1 MIIIILTN
9 LDLRLCH
16 AQGVGQLG
24 SLGPSKVPGWGYG
37 HLEYLDKEERTMLKG
52 TLRIDDVEVERYKV

>member
-24 SLGPSKVPGWGYG
+24 SLRPSKVPGWGYG
-37 HLEYLDKEERTMLKG
+37 HLDDLDVDGVDKEERTMLKE
-52 TLRIDDVEVERYKV
+52 TLMTC